1 MKRQNSIIQSTV
13 LIAGIALSIGSAQA
27 VSTFSVSVDCRGPQG
42 VDEDSSTQVPT
53 KLCHSGTLEAT
64 ATAVSID
71 NLPRIGAAASAESLG
86 GNGSGQGRATASFTD
101 QITVVNNRLPFNTT
115 VFMDLDV
122 FFHGSVRAVESLGTL
137 SDGAADPFGQD
148 LASAT
153 GSLSFSLGG
162 VVNDRIDLNQI
173 GGPTVDGD
181 SIDQMFDYDNLAVRV
196 GQTYNFGMDAFA
208 TAFAR
213 YSDPA
218 ALGPARATADFDNTL
233 AWAGI
238 AAIRDAN
245 GNLLD
250 LSDFIFEGASG
261 FDYKNSAVADVSAVP
276 LPATAW
282 LFVSGCLG
290 LIGATRRKKK
300 IARR

>member
-1 MKRQNSIIQSTV
+1 MKQRNSIIQSTV
-13 LIAGIALSIGSAQA
+13 LFAGIALSINSAQA
-27 VSTFSVSVDCRGPQG
+27 ASTFSVSVDCRGPLG
-42 VDEDSSTQVPT
+42 VDAYDSTQVNAQQ
-53 KLCHSGTLEAT
+53 CHSGTKEAT
-64 ATAVSID
+64 ASAVNIF

-86 GNGSGQGRATASFTD
+86 GNGSATGQASASYTD
-101 QITVVNNRLPFNTT
+101 QITIVNNRLPFNTS
-115 VFMDLDV
+115 VFFELDV

-137 SDGAADPFGQD
+137 SDPLGDPFGQD

-153 GSLSFSLGG
+153 GYLSFSLGG
-162 VVNDRIDLNQI
+162 VVNDRIDLNQL

-181 SIDQMFDYDNLAVRV
+181 TIDQMFSYDDLEVRV
-196 GQTYNFGMDAFA
+196 GQTYNFGMNAYA
-208 TAFAR
+208 SAFAR

-238 AAIRDAN
+238 AAIRDAD

-261 FDYKNSAVADVSAVP
+261 FDYKNTAVADVSAVP

-282 LFVSGCLG
+282 LFASGCLG
-290 LIGATRRKKK
+290 LLGASRRKKA